1 MKGEILVKSSCSS
14 VDWVIVRPISIWGPW
29 NHEPYLQFFQSVL
42 NYLYFNIGS
51 FKSFRS
57 LGFVGNTVF
66 QLCCIATAK
75 RDLVSGRTFYLADYK
90 PLSLRAMA
98 IKIAGYLSLSSF
110 IPTLPLPVVKILA
123 IVGDLLKRSGVNFP
137 LSSFRLNNLLVE
149 YIFDLSPLSEVCGSL
164 PFSSDEGIQITVD
177 YLKFNRSAAF
187 REHCLNG
194 STENYFRRK
203 C

>member
-1 MKGEILVKSSCSS
+1 MNLEDLQSLERVVFASSLLVCQVGYIPDSFDEYCPSTSYGISKMKGEILVKSSCSS

-98 IKIAGYLSLSSF
+98 RKIAGYRSLSSF

-123 IVGDLLKRSGVNFP
+123 IVGDLLKRSGVNSP
-137 LSSFRLNNLLVE
+137 LSSF
-149 YIFDLSPLSEVCGSL
+149 G
-164 PFSSDEGIQITVD
+164 
-177 YLKFNRSAAF
+177 
-187 REHCLNG
+187 
-194 STENYFRRK
+194 
-203 C
+203 